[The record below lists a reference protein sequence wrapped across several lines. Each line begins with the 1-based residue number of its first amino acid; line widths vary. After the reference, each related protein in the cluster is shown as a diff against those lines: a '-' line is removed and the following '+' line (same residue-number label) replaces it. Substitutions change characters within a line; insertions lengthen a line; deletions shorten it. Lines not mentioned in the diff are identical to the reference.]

1 MSYIINRKGQIFFG
15 NTPVIMNESDPTYID
30 YKSFLESGG
39 TVIESND
46 PNGVILEQIELLRIA
61 YSRRISEIPGMQ
73 EAVERFIIDGTLI
86 PQSIV
91 DRREEL
97 KAEYHE
103 SINQI
108 TN

>member
-1 MSYIINRKGQIFFG
+1 MSYVINRNGQIFLG
-15 NTPVIMNESDPTYID
+15 NVQVIMNENEQTYID

-39 TVIESND
+39 TVMEMND
-46 PNGVILEQIELLRIA
+46 PNEDELERIELLRIA

-73 EAVERFIIDGTLI
+73 EALERFAIDGTPI
-86 PQSIV
+86 PQDIV
-91 DRREEL
+91 DKREEL
-97 KAEYHE
+97 KTEYHE

>member
-15 NTPVIMNESDPTYID
+15 NTLVIMDESDPTYID

-46 PNGVILEQIELLRIA
+46 PNEIILDQIELLRIA

-73 EAVERFIIDGTLI
+73 EAVERFAIDGTLI
-86 PQSIV
+86 PQNIV
-91 DRREEL
+91 DKREEL
-97 KAEYHE
+97 KTEYHE
-103 SINQI
+103 AINQI

>member
-1 MSYIINRKGQIFFG
+1 MSYTINRKGQIFFG
-15 NTPVIMNESDPTYID
+15 NIQVIMTESDPTYID
-30 YKSFLESGG
+30 YKAFLESGG
-39 TVIESND
+39 TVMESND
-46 PNGVILEQIELLRIA
+46 PNDAILEQIELLRIA

-73 EAVERFIIDGTLI
+73 EAVERFAIDGTPI

-91 DRREEL
+91 DKREEL
-97 KAEYHE
+97 KMEYQE